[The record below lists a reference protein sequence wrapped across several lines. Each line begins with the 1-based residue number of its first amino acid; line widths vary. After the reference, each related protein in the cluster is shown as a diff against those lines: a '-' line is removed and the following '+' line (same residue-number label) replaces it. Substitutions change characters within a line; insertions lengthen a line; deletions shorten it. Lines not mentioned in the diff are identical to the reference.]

1 MPHPVRFR
9 ARQRTPGRPA
19 GTAHWRKSAD
29 PLAGS
34 HRSARVHRPVRR
46 GGRLLQLT
54 PPRALPRGPELSR
67 RQLIRITVLLGVMTG
82 LGPAT
87 VDMYLPALPQLADEF
102 LTSTASV
109 QATLTGSLLG
119 MAAGQLVIGPLSD
132 TVGRRRP
139 VLFGVSVHV
148 LSSLA
153 MLAAPSISVLM
164 ALRVLQGFGAA
175 AGAITAMAIVRD
187 LFTGRGA
194 STMFSRL
201 MLVTGIAPVLAPAV
215 GGFMM
220 SFTGWRAIFLV
231 LAAASLLVVV
241 ACALALPETL
251 PVQARI
257 PARPRAMVGTI
268 GTLLRD
274 RIYIG
279 ALLTQALMFAAS
291 FSYVSGM
298 SFILQDGY
306 GLDAGEFGYLFSA
319 GTIGMIVMSQVNP
332 VLLRRRST
340 GQVLLLGLTGVIACG
355 AVMTALTLA
364 GIGGMWGLL
373 IPVWGALACQQ
384 LIIPNSQTI
393 ALSHHGE
400 RSGTAAAF
408 LTASMSLA
416 GALAAPLLGLV
427 GSTAVALS
435 VTMLTFYLLSATATA
450 ALIRR
455 SGIRASDQPSVAAP

>member
-1 MPHPVRFR
+1 MATLPAAPLRHRRTLPPV
-9 ARQRTPGRPA
+9 
-19 GTAHWRKSAD
+19 HE
-29 PLAGS
+29 
-34 HRSARVHRPVRR
+34 
-46 GGRLLQLT
+46 LT
-54 PPRALPRGPELSR
+54 RW
-67 RQLIRITVLLGVMTG
+67 QLIRITVLLGIMTG

-102 LTSTASV
+102 LTSTSSV

-132 TVGRRRP
+132 SMGRRRP
-139 VLFGVSVHV
+139 MMVGVSVHV

-153 MLAAPSISVLM
+153 MIAAPSISVLM

-187 LFTGRGA
+187 LFSGRGA

-215 GGFMM
+215 GGFLM
-220 SFTGWRAIFLV
+220 SFTGWRGIFLV
-231 LAAASLLVVV
+231 LAATSLVVV
-241 ACALALPETL
+241 IVCAVALPETL
-251 PVQARI
+251 PAHARI
-257 PARPRAMVGTI
+257 PARPRAMARTI

-279 ALLTQALMFAAS
+279 ALLTQALMFSAS

-306 GLDAGEFGYLFSA
+306 GLTAGEFGYLFSA

-332 VLLRRRST
+332 VLLRWLTT
-340 GQVLLLGLTGVIACG
+340 GQVLILGLGGVITSG
-355 AVMTALTLA
+355 VVMTALTA
-364 GIGGMWGLL
+364 SGIGGMWGLL
-373 IPVWGALACQQ
+373 IPVWCALACQQ

-393 ALSHHGE
+393 ALSGHGA

-416 GALAAPLLGLV
+416 GALAAPLLGFV
-427 GSTAVALS
+427 GSTAIALS
-435 VTMLTFYLLSATATA
+435 VVMLAFYVLSATATA
-450 ALIRR
+450 TLIRR
-455 SGIRASDQPSVAAP
+455 SGIRASGGTSADTAI